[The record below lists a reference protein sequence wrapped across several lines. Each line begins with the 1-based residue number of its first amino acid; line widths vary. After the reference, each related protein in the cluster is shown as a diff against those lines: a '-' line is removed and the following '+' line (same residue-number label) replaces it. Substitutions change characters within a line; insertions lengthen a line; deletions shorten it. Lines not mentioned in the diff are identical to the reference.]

1 MPRQWRSTRATI
13 GGSQSRSLASTP
25 ASLSTR
31 KAATT
36 VISSTGGCLGEHECR
51 NRPLLPATQC
61 IKHAVRGLHV
71 RIACHST
78 TAPTRT
84 TTVAARRPNGGRA
97 RRTRACCAYLAPH
110 QARPSPSRHVGAM
123 QRIAAAPRASAA
135 ARRHACRT
143 SRPAEPGGGWA
154 PRPFTGSEAQVDL
167 SHLIPCEWV

>member
-1 MPRQWRSTRATI
+1 MSCLHMRVFYSSQLVPHPCDHRRQPGPLPCLHTGVLEHQK
-13 GGSQSRSLASTP
+13 GGHDGHQQHR
-25 ASLSTR
+25 R
-31 KAATT
+31 
-36 VISSTGGCLGEHECR
+36 EHR
-51 NRPLLPATQC
+51 R
-61 IKHAVRGLHV
+61 VRVPESAPVARGPMHQARGAWLHV

-143 SRPAEPGGGWA
+143 SRPAEL
-154 PRPFTGSEAQVDL
+154 RLGSPAHRV
-167 SHLIPCEWV
+167 